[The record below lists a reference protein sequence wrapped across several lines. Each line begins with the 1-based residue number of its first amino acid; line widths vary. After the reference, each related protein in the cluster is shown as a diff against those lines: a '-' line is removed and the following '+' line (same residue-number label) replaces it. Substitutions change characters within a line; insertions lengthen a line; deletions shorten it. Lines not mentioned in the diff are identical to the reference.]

1 MCKTQYLSTD
11 ACTQDIHTHFQT
23 CAHTNTPPR
32 PHTLSV
38 LTHKP
43 TNACSLSLYLFHW
56 HKIPFLMETL
66 TPQVINYTIHTHW
79 LFFQQFPVDGVG
91 SVPVLQLAV
100 QLCQLCRSHVQLAN
114 HSLCSHKVTGTGHPS
129 FTLTNSF
136 SSDWARV
143 PSFKRNSIQEKSM
156 PAPNHP

>member
-11 ACTQDIHTHFQT
+11 ACTQTYTHIFKHVHTQILTPPPHTHT
-23 CAHTNTPPR
+23 LCSHTNLQNTR
-32 PHTLSV
+32 
-38 LTHKP
+38 
-43 TNACSLSLYLFHW
+43 SLSTSFTDTKSLF
-56 HKIPFLMETL
+56 LTETL

-100 QLCQLCRSHVQLAN
+100 QLRQLCRSHVQLTD
-114 HSLCSHKVTGTGHPS
+114 HSLCSHKVTATGHPS